1 MLFLKRIVTV
11 LALVYLLLALLLLLF
26 PAVRYSVAVLS
37 QGANSTEMER
47 NFLLGFTWAGVGAVA
62 LLLLV
67 ENLDSGLLRRR
78 VGKQEQKINELK
90 AQLFDAQR
98 PRTTPPAAA
107 YPPPPGQPRPP
118 GVAYPPADP
127 ARRPGPPPNF
137 PTPPPTTY

>member
-11 LALVYLLLALLLLLF
+11 LALIYLLLALLLLLF

-37 QGANSTEMER
+37 TGANSTEMER
-47 NFLLGFTWAGVGAVA
+47 NFLVGFTWAGAAVVA

-90 AQLFDAQR
+90 AQLFDAR
-98 PRTTPPAAA
+98 KPLAPPAA
-107 YPPPPGQPRPP
+107 YPPMPAPMRPP
-118 GVAYPPADP
+118 GVAYPTADQ
-127 ARRPGPPPNF
+127 ARRANPLP
-137 PTPPPTTY
+137 PTPPTYQ

>member
-11 LALVYLLLALLLLLF
+11 LALVYLLLVLLLLLF

-37 QGANSTEMER
+37 EGANSTEMER
-47 NFLLGFTWAGVGAVA
+47 NFLLGFTWAGAGAVA

-98 PRTTPPAAA
+98 PRTVPPAA